1 MSAARRDDRTVCR
14 LLPVVIVGMLLLLFG
29 CGGGGDQ
36 ATPVDEQLGFDQEG
50 ILKRQ
55 ARAETLI
62 RDCMRAQGFEYVP
75 VDPGAQRAALV
86 GSAGLSEEDFE
97 KQLGYGI
104 TTLYD
109 KERSLPAN
117 PNAVIYNALTPADQ
131 RAYDDTLYGE
141 NHGATFAQ
149 AVDTGFFGQLGGCT
163 KSATEEVFGGKEL
176 LNTLVS
182 LLDELDQ
189 RVVTDRRV
197 VAAIDKWSDCMR
209 DAGYDSL
216 GSPEQVDVLLA
227 RKLDLIVGP
236 PDARRDT
243 YDAAALAALQ
253 RDEVAMVRSDIECE
267 KKHVSK
273 VQDAVQAE
281 YEKTFR
287 EEHVDLIKGV
297 PPA

>member
-1 MSAARRDDRTVCR
+1 MSAARLGDHRTFCW
-14 LLPVVIVGMLLLLFG
+14 LLPAVVVSLLLSG
-29 CGGGGDQ
+29 CGGGGNE
-36 ATPVDEQLGFDQEG
+36 AKPVDEQLGFDQEG

-55 ARAETLI
+55 ARAENI
-62 RDCMRAQGFEYVP
+62 VRDCMRGQGFKYVP
-75 VDPGAQRAALV
+75 VDPGAQRAALI
-86 GSAGLSEEDFE
+86 GSAGMSEEDFE

-109 KERSLPAN
+109 KQRNLPAD
-117 PNAVIYNALTPADQ
+117 PNTAIYNALTPADQ
-131 RAYDDTLYGE
+131 RVYDDALYGE

-176 LNTLVS
+176 LDSLVS

-189 RVVTDRRV
+189 RIVTDQRV
-197 VAAIDKWSDCMR
+197 VEAISNWSDCMR
-209 DAGYDSL
+209 DSGFDSL
-216 GSPEQVDVLLA
+216 GSPEQVDVLLL

-236 PDARRDT
+236 PDARRAT

-253 RDEVAMVRSDIECE
+253 REEVAMVRSDIECE
-267 KKHVSK
+267 KKHISK

-281 YEKTFR
+281 YEKTLR

-297 PPA
+297 PAA